1 MYYIIYYKTQKIRNY
16 TLSAISK
23 CIDVTWRSIQTPVTI
38 LSTPSTGMILC
49 RHCFPDSKKRQTKV
63 TAKHAYFSELTTTF
77 VKIIASTHV
86 EIVTLNY
93 FSFILL
99 NKQVYN
105 ISNISHRFYG
115 CKKNNAPRTRVTFFK
130 KEKGLQLKQC
140 RPWSDAMFCSWST
153 LLVRNARH

>member
-1 MYYIIYYKTQKIRNY
+1 
-16 TLSAISK
+16 
-23 CIDVTWRSIQTPVTI
+23 
-38 LSTPSTGMILC
+38 MILC

-99 NKQVYN
+99 NKQIIIYQTSAIDSTAVKR
-105 ISNISHRFYG
+105 IMS
-115 CKKNNAPRTRVTFFK
+115 PRTRVTFFK
-130 KEKGLQLKQC
+130 KEKGLQLSSVGLDQ
-140 RPWSDAMFCSWST
+140 MLCSAPGLRS
-153 LLVRNARH
+153 LLETPDINSHSAK